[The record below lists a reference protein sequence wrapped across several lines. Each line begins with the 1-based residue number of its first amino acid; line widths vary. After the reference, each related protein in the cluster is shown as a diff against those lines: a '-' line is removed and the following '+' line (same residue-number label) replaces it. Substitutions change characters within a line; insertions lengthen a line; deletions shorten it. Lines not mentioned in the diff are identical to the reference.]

1 MSIKNA
7 QNNKRNTNKLD
18 CIMIFSIAYWY
29 WECLRG
35 RVLHN
40 WRVLSVLV
48 TSNLHLFTPPVSLWP
63 LIGHTHPHTSLSL
76 ANIWPS
82 DLSEN
87 WDTFRHHPVFHIGSN
102 IKQFLTNKTTPFNA
116 SEIPATFHCTSLGKN
131 CKTFQIK
138 DWKIFWLL
146 LIWSSHWHLTCDL
159 YLSRIFALCVL
170 LLRG

>member
-7 QNNKRNTNKLD
+7 QNNKTNTNKLD

-102 IKQFLTNKTTPFNA
+102 IKQFLTNKTTPFTA
-116 SEIPATFHCTSLGKN
+116 SEIPATFSALFSENKLKN
-131 CKTFQIK
+131 ISDQRLENILITIDLIITLTFNL
-138 DWKIFWLL
+138 WPLL
-146 LIWSSHWHLTCDL
+146 VQNICLVCLV
-159 YLSRIFALCVL
+159 A
-170 LLRG
+170 